1 MKVMTTL
8 TNIFVLRLH
17 MQDTDSV
24 FVSNLCAFD
33 DEEKAREVC
42 AQRNA
47 ENAEKGV
54 FYDIEKISLWGGAI
68 EC

>member
-8 TNIFVLRLH
+8 TSIYILRLH
-17 MQDTDSV
+17 MQDVESV
-24 FVSNLCAFD
+24 FISNLCAFD
-33 DEEKAREVC
+33 DEQKAHEVC

-47 ENAEKGV
+47 ECAEKGV

>member
-8 TNIFVLRLH
+8 THIYVLRLH
-17 MQDTDSV
+17 MQDIDSV

-33 DEEKAREVC
+33 NEEKAQEVC
-42 AQRNA
+42 EKRNA
-47 ENAEKGV
+47 ERADKSV